1 MTTEVFGNF
10 KNHDCD
16 NCGTCKYSKKRG
28 NKKPCKTC
36 FGNSAYEPND
46 ICCLTCKHGMMMN
59 PSGAVCNIATS
70 CHNYNRWEPV
80 EVKKECETC
89 KYHNSRGHFCIFG
102 LAKGDGSCACFE
114 KWEPK
119 AHPKKKKEVQ
129 MDFKG
134 EYHWE
139 PQPDWEA
146 EYANMKQQRDNTN
159 SYHTRCHQEYKA
171 QIKELTK
178 ERDALNI
185 RNITLREVIDELEKE
200 RDELQQSLGM
210 TDRLRKLHLKESKE
224 IKEERMHI
232 MGLYNNAKSERDSL
246 KHQLYTVTKER
257 DELQE
262 IVDKAD
268 YYVPKMKK
276 KVECSWRTFK
286 YSKEVIKE

>member
-80 EVKKECETC
+80 KKEE
-89 KYHNSRGHFCIFG
+89 
-102 LAKGDGSCACFE
+102 
-114 KWEPK
+114 
-119 AHPKKKKEVQ
+119 Q

>member
-80 EVKKECETC
+80 KKEE
-89 KYHNSRGHFCIFG
+89 R
-102 LAKGDGSCACFE
+102 
-114 KWEPK
+114 
-119 AHPKKKKEVQ
+119 

-146 EYANMKQQRDNTN
+146 QIKEFKKERDNTN
-159 SYHTRCHQEYKA
+159 SYHTHCHQEYKA
-171 QIKELTK
+171 LMCLYNNAKS
-178 ERDALNI
+178 
-185 RNITLREVIDELEKE
+185 E

>member
-80 EVKKECETC
+80 KKE
-89 KYHNSRGHFCIFG
+89 
-102 LAKGDGSCACFE
+102 
-114 KWEPK
+114 
-119 AHPKKKKEVQ
+119 
-129 MDFKG
+129 
-134 EYHWE
+134 
-139 PQPDWEA
+139 
-146 EYANMKQQRDNTN
+146 
-159 SYHTRCHQEYKA
+159 
-171 QIKELTK
+171 